1 MPSNVVCVSRSLGA
15 GGEDV
20 ARAVAEAM
28 GFRYVDDEIIQR
40 AAEGAGVSPESVA
53 SAEVAQPLISR
64 ILTALSTVPVMA
76 DAGVAIMPPAYTS
89 PNYGKLI
96 EEVIHQTAHEGN
108 VVIVAHGASI
118 PLAGMPGVLRVL
130 VTGSPAV
137 RAGRVSEADGSDG
150 KAARKTI
157 DDSDKARQQ
166 YLQRFYEISQELPTH
181 FDLTINTDVLTPAD
195 AARIVVAAARGG

>member
-1 MPSNVVCVSRSLGA
+1 MPSNVICVSRSLGA

-20 ARAVAEAM
+20 ARAVAEAL

-40 AAEGAGVSPESVA
+40 AAEGAGVSPDSVA
-53 SAEVAQPLISR
+53 AAEVAQPLIAR
-64 ILTALSTVPVMA
+64 ILTALATVPVMA

-137 RAGRVSEADGSDG
+137 RAGRVGDGGDG

-166 YLQRFYEISQELPTH
+166 YLQRFYEINQELPTH